1 MIIRLLERFKKSYRD
16 LPLNIQDKVDKALT
30 LLAENPR
37 HPSLQVRKL
46 ESAVKIWYLRID
58 RNYRLTFEIQDG
70 DIFVLRHVDKHD
82 DALKNP

>member
-1 MIIRLLERFKKSYRD
+1 MTIRRLERFKKSYKN
-16 LPLNIQDKVDKALT
+16 LPDNIQDKVDKALT
-30 LLAENPR
+30 LLIENPR

-46 ESAVKIWYLRID
+46 ESSIKIWYLRVD

-82 DALKNP
+82 DALRNP